1 MLTIQNKNIYNS
13 KVFEKF
19 INKLFLKGKKSKY
32 LKIINL
38 TLNSLKKSK
47 LKPKFFFFLI
57 LEKLKPIFFFS
68 TIKKKRKKK
77 IKVTYK
83 PFLLSIKQQYL
94 ISIKWFFLPLKKK
107 SGKKLFLQLEDCFL
121 NFLNLKKINVSLI
134 QKKKTYLIILKYK
147 RFIKF

>member
-19 INKLFLKGKKSKY
+19 INKLFLKGKKFKY
-32 LKIINL
+32 LKIINV
-38 TLNSLKKSK
+38 TLNNLKRSK

-94 ISIKWFFLPLKKK
+94 ISIK
-107 SGKKLFLQLEDCFL
+107 
-121 NFLNLKKINVSLI
+121 
-134 QKKKTYLIILKYK
+134 
-147 RFIKF
+147 

>member
-94 ISIKWFFLPLKKK
+94 ISIK
-107 SGKKLFLQLEDCFL
+107 
-121 NFLNLKKINVSLI
+121 
-134 QKKKTYLIILKYK
+134 
-147 RFIKF
+147 

>member
-19 INKLFLKGKKSKY
+19 INKLFLKGKKSKS

-38 TLNSLKKSK
+38 TLNNLKKIK
-47 LKPKFFFFLI
+47 FKPKIFFFLI

-83 PFLLSIKQQYL
+83 PFLITIKQQYL
-94 ISIKWFFLPLKKK
+94 ISIK
-107 SGKKLFLQLEDCFL
+107 
-121 NFLNLKKINVSLI
+121 
-134 QKKKTYLIILKYK
+134 
-147 RFIKF
+147 